1 MGIIFFVRNEGFCG
15 FLRFQAYLGQDGFQE
30 AFWRDLGS
38 VWAPLGAPFWGHFG
52 VGGTIFFEENL
63 RFLKISCAFGLMP
76 LKRASGK
83 EDAPKTENKKRQK
96 SHISDSLPDPL
107 GTL

>member
-1 MGIIFFVRNEGFCG
+1 
-15 FLRFQAYLGQDGFQE
+15 
-30 AFWRDLGS
+30 
-38 VWAPLGAPFWGHFG
+38 
-52 VGGTIFFEENL
+52 
-63 RFLKISCAFGLMP
+63 MP

-107 GTL
+107 GTLLGGPIWDYLGGDLGPFGPILSLVGGKFGVAVGTLSDQFRI